1 MPHTAKFHIFAKSSV
16 ASMKTE
22 VHGITKTRIEFLS
35 NEIQTRVLLPD
46 GDAFIVSFPSAN
58 NFHSGGHFIKLLARL
73 FDMYA
78 GTAKRVTEQTVKK
91 INAELYLSDYE
102 MIVHI
107 IPDLDKGEER
117 IRIGQRIK
125 QLRKENNIDAK
136 TLAARAGIDPSNLS
150 RIELGHYSVGFDMLN
165 KIANALG
172 ARVELVKYQ
181 SPTTPS
187 QNTKPGQQAE

>member
-1 MPHTAKFHIFAKSSV
+1 
-16 ASMKTE
+16 MKTE

-136 TLAARAGIDPSNLS
+136 TLAARVGIDPSNLS
-150 RIELGHYSVGFDMLN
+150 RIELGHYSVGFDALN

-187 QNTKPGQQAE
+187 QNTKPGQQAK